1 MYMATE
7 TAARIL
13 DADYVIEDG
22 EPHVRIFAVQ
32 EDGDP
37 LMAVDTSFEP
47 YFYVVPDEE
56 TDPGDLRE
64 RLMAVDASEDDDD
77 EPVTVKDV
85 MVKEKTD
92 GRDDITV
99 LKVVTHIPPDVP
111 KVRGHVVAW
120 DAVADT
126 REFDIPFYKR
136 YFIDNDLSPAG
147 WATFSGDFEARTD
160 KPDVL
165 FLDDRPEETDERK
178 YAFST
183 LAFDL
188 EVYDDEIFM
197 CSLYADGYEKVLV
210 TDEDRY
216 DADYVEPVEHEKALL
231 ERFIEIVAEHDP
243 DIVVGYNTDEFDF
256 DVLRDRAQHHGLE
269 LTLGRTGERM
279 KFQRRGRFSGANL
292 EGRVHLD
299 LYAFVENVISMG
311 LQTDTLSL
319 DTVAAELLGERK
331 EDVSWEELKEYWEEK
346 KDLDLLATYALRDA
360 ELAHKLGDSLVPQ
373 ITSLSVLTGLPPFDV
388 CRHTYGQLTENFLI
402 RNAHQQDILVPNRP
416 TQDERSQR
424 YHEGAYAGGFV
435 YEPEKGLHENIA
447 LFDFRSLYPTII
459 VAHNISPDVLD
470 IDSCNDEL
478 EVDVEDNKY
487 VFCQDVPGFIP
498 DILEDLV
505 RERYDLK
512 GEMTDVETGTQRY
525 RDMDNRQNALKILS
539 NAFYGYLGY
548 NGARWY
554 SKECAEATTYLGRKY
569 IQDTIEIAEDMGFEV
584 VYGDTDSVFIKG
596 GDVRERSDAFQ
607 EAVNAELP
615 TFMELELEGF
625 FVRGLFTYTESGQ
638 GAKKKYALL
647 GGDGSMKIT
656 GFEQVRRDW
665 SQIAKDVQEQVIRHV
680 LEDEVDE
687 AVEVV
692 QDAIDRLKSGDVPLE
707 DVKIYTK
714 MTKKPENYES
724 KTPHSEAAKRAI
736 KRGKDVGAG
745 DIIAYVVTR
754 NGGDAISDRTE
765 LVEYA
770 DNYDA
775 RYYVEKQVIP
785 VALRVLKVF
794 GYTEDQLLGKGKQSG
809 LGQFT

>member
-1 MYMATE
+1 MATE

-13 DADYVIEDG
+13 DADYIIEDG

-32 EDGDP
+32 EDGTP
-37 LMAVDTSFEP
+37 VMAVDTSFDP
-47 YFYVVPDEE
+47 YFYVVPADD
-56 TDPGDLRE
+56 TDPDELRE
-64 RLMAVDASEDDDD
+64 RLDTLKVNAEEDDA
-77 EPVTVKDV
+77 ETVTVRRVEKE
-85 MVKEKTD
+85 EKTD
-92 GRDDITV
+92 GRETVTV
-99 LKVVTHIPPDVP
+99 LKVVTQLPPEVP
-111 KVRGHVVAW
+111 KVRDHVVGW

-126 REFDIPFYKR
+126 REFDVPFYKR
-136 YFIDNDLSPAG
+136 YFIDSDLSPAG
-147 WATFSGDFEARTD
+147 WATFHGDHNGRTGE
-160 KPDVL
+160 PDVL
-165 FLDDRPEETDERK
+165 FLSDRPEPTDDRE

-188 EVYDDEIFM
+188 EVYENEIFM
-197 CSLYADGYEKVLV
+197 CSLYADGFESVLAV
-210 TDEDRY
+210 GEEEYTAE
-216 DADYVEPVEHEKALL
+216 YVETVPHEKALL
-231 ERFIEIVAEHDP
+231 ERFLEIVAEQDP
-243 DIVVGYNTDEFDF
+243 DIIVGYNTDEFDF
-256 DVLRDRAQHHGLE
+256 DVLRDRAQEHGME

-279 KFQRRGRFSGANL
+279 KFQRRGRFAGANV
-292 EGRVHLD
+292 EGRIHLD

-319 DTVAAELLGERK
+319 DTVAAELVGERK
-331 EDVSWEELKEYWEEK
+331 EDVSWEQIKEYWEEK
-346 KDLDLLATYALRDA
+346 KELDLLAKYALKDA
-360 ELAHKLGDSLVPQ
+360 ELAHRLGDSLVPQ

-388 CRHTYGQLTENFLI
+388 CRHTYGQLTENFLV
-402 RNAHQQDILVPNRP
+402 RQAHKQDRLVPNRP
-416 TQDERSQR
+416 TQDERSRR

-435 YEPEKGLHENIA
+435 YEPEKGLHEDIA

-459 VAHNISPDVLD
+459 VAHNISPEVLD
-470 IDSCNDEL
+470 VAGCEDEL
-478 EVDVEDNKY
+478 AVDVDDNEY
-487 VFCQDVPGFIP
+487 LFCQDDPGFIP
-498 DILEDLV
+498 DILEGLV

-512 GEMTDVETGTQRY
+512 GEMADVEEATQRY

-554 SKECAEATTYLGRKY
+554 SKECAEATTYLGRRY
-569 IQDTIEIAEDMGFEV
+569 IQDTIEIAEEMGFDV

-596 GDVRERSDAFQ
+596 GDVRDRADAFQ
-607 EAVNAELP
+607 DAVNAELP
-615 TFMELELEGF
+615 EFMELELEGF

-647 GGDGSMKIT
+647 GEDGNMKIT

-665 SQIAKDVQEQVIRHV
+665 SRIAKDVQEQVIRHV
-680 LEDEVDE
+680 LEDEVE
-687 AVEVV
+687 KGVEVV
-692 QDAIDRLKSGDVPLE
+692 KDAIERLQSGDVPVDE
-707 DVKIYTK
+707 VKIYTK
-714 MTKKPENYES
+714 MTKRPENYES

-736 KRGKDVGAG
+736 KRGDDIGAG

-765 LVEYA
+765 LVTYA

-775 RYYVEKQVIP
+775 SYYIEKQVIP

-809 LGQFT
+809 LDRFG